1 MSLESKHERASAPH
15 VEPECHRL
23 EPSEPFPNN
32 PRLPVLLYRS
42 VLRLPAH
49 GDAALPIERRFERND
64 WTGGWRN
71 GVYNYH
77 HYHSTAHE
85 VLGCYAG
92 RASVQLG
99 GPQGIVLE
107 FARGDV
113 LVLPAGTAHKGLE
126 SSHDFSVVGAYP
138 RGVAYDMRRGRPEE
152 RADAERAIARV
163 PMPRQDPVLGAD
175 GPLTRHWS
183 LVSLTSAAAG
193 ATGAA

>member
-1 MSLESKHERASAPH
+1 MSLESKREHEPAAKH

-23 EPSEPFPNN
+23 EASETFPNN

-42 VLRLPAH
+42 AIRLPAH

-64 WTGGWRN
+64 WTGGWRA

-99 GPQGIVLE
+99 GPRGIVVEL
-107 FARGDV
+107 ARGDV

-138 RGVAYDMRRGRPEE
+138 RGLPYDMRRGRVEE
-152 RADAERAIARV
+152 RADAEREIARV
-163 PMPRQDPVLGAD
+163 PVPRHDPVYGSA
-175 GPLTRHWS
+175 GPLTREWGVGPS
-183 LVSLTSAAAG
+183 T
-193 ATGAA
+193 